1 MIIYPFIFVPMRTR
15 TRTLLYAHNEYS
27 LLIIHYSLN
36 KDNCGVIR

>member
-15 TRTLLYAHNEYS
+15 VRSLINTR
-27 LLIIHYSLN
+27 IMGVHYSLN